1 MDYSDCLWTLVC
13 DHAKTCGNF
22 QGFRIRKLI
31 FHDFFS
37 NKNLLKYQH
46 AFIFMHSMPS
56 FSKTRVKKMNITE
69 MKCKA
74 QLILLPADTTF
85 TQVKHTGWLCLHSNR
100 PQQKKQELR
109 QKTGSFICRSPT
121 FRDCRRRD
129 TSKGATAGRLTVS
142 SLWHWQ
148 LTVCCSCFTST
159 LYSTCKH
166 RNTCHLLHFNVM
178 SADRALLLLHFNTVL
193 HLQTQKHLSL
203 AAF

>member
-74 QLILLPADTTF
+74 QLILLPADTAF
-85 TQVKHTGWLCLHSNR
+85 TQVKHTG
-100 PQQKKQELR
+100 
-109 QKTGSFICRSPT
+109 
-121 FRDCRRRD
+121 
-129 TSKGATAGRLTVS
+129 
-142 SLWHWQ
+142 
-148 LTVCCSCFTST
+148 
-159 LYSTCKH
+159 
-166 RNTCHLLHFNVM
+166 
-178 SADRALLLLHFNTVL
+178 
-193 HLQTQKHLSL
+193 
-203 AAF
+203 